1 MLKLHIK
8 YASFGICQKMRKCSL
23 TYPFDI
29 NIHTNYR
36 LKIDKDLRGRF
47 FAIQGGGCSEAD
59 ALQGRQ
65 RSIAKIRPQRLFIFG
80 RELVSARI

>member
-47 FAIQGGGCSEAD
+47 LQYKAED
-59 ALQGRQ
+59 A
-65 RSIAKIRPQRLFIFG
+65 ARLMPCRDDNAVLRKLDRKDCLFSVG
-80 RELVSARI
+80 N